1 MKLKRLEIFGFKS
14 FAKKLDLKLV
24 GGITSVVG
32 PNGCGKTNVIDA
44 IRWALGEQRPTT
56 IRLERMEDVLFK
68 GSDSRRP
75 LGMAEV
81 SLTIDN
87 DARILHLDIPEITIT
102 RRLFRTGESD
112 YMINHKACRL
122 ADINELFMDT
132 GMGTDSY
139 SMFEQDMI
147 NSILSDKTEDRRH
160 IFEEAAGVTKYKARR
175 RSAVI
180 KLSSIEDDLDR
191 VGDIISE
198 LERHVGSLKR
208 QAAKAER
215 YRKLKTEIKERTV
228 TIAAYE
234 IEQLKAAEAVS
245 ARELKS
251 LQAVSESVR
260 VKSARFITESEQLS
274 VDIVNV
280 EKELEETARVFNANL
295 SAINDREKELAR
307 LGSQLEYLG
316 EKAEHTREES
326 RRAADE
332 LEKLAESHG
341 KAGEDRKLVTARFA
355 EVLQVSAEQIE
366 LLREHDNLVR
376 EKTAAHNSLEQEYRR
391 VEREQAEKGA
401 SLETVRLW
409 GESGKTRL
417 DEITQRSGEL
427 NAAIAEAEKKREH
440 INNEKQRVYELRNVI
455 SARITE
461 MKEALE
467 KKMALYDDADKRFR
481 TMREHEASLRAE
493 HNFLAKIVNTCD
505 GYSAGVRNAVGSE
518 ALKGS
523 VFGVL
528 GDMVA
533 TDERYVKAV
542 EAAFE
547 DRLQNV
553 LVDSEETALA
563 GVKFLS
569 EDTHGRATFLPVK
582 TAGSADG
589 DSVLPD
595 GQGIIGSVCDIVRA
609 DTRFEPVIRQ
619 LFSNVVVV
627 ETVELA
633 LELHRRIKGITFVT
647 LTGEK
652 VGLRGDISGGNINED
667 ESRTNIGRMERLKN
681 LASKLDRLVAEI
693 EALADKR
700 ETFSKE
706 SDYLRASIREKES
719 AQEDIRNESQDM
731 ASEEARINAKRD
743 ADREMLSNITDEKNR
758 IVESFNG
765 FESEIE
771 TLGKEISSKGEE
783 LEKLESRLKETAV
796 ELEGLRAEFDKR
808 RKELNKYSVERAT
821 LTEKKASLDREI
833 GAIKDR
839 RETLAQSSARMIE
852 DIDKTERESLD
863 AGSKKSEINE
873 ELEKLSV
880 VHEEIKAGKDTT
892 ERRHAEL
899 ASRRSEIER
908 KLQNVRRELVE
919 CSQKESEHTLK
930 RDQAAMHI
938 KTLIERIE
946 DEYFVN
952 REDITLPENDRDFDP
967 EQEHLLLEDL
977 RRKIQAVGDVNMAA
991 EADYIEEKKRLDFLK
1006 GERDDLVE
1014 ARKTLSETINRIN
1027 LIARH
1032 RFLDTF
1038 EQIRLNFQSTFQNF
1052 FNGGV
1057 CGLELEQDVDPLEA
1071 KILIS
1076 ARPPGKNVRSI
1087 NLLSSGERALTA
1099 ISLLFSIYQVK
1110 PSPFCILDEVDAPL
1124 DDANLDRYLSVIRSF
1139 SKSTQFIM
1147 VTHNKKTMAAADNL
1161 YGITMEE
1168 PGLSNLV
1175 SVRLSQVDS
1184 FAEYDSSEE
1193 KYEVPEEKQE
1203 VNIS

>member
-44 IRWALGEQRPTT
+44 IRWVLGEQRPTM

-87 DARILHLDIPEITIT
+87 DARLLHLDIPEITIT

-191 VGDIISE
+191 VGDIIYE
-198 LERHVGSLKR
+198 LERYVGSLKR
-208 QAAKAER
+208 QASKAER

-228 TIAAYE
+228 TIAACE
-234 IEQLKAAEAVS
+234 IEQLRAAEAKS
-245 ARELKS
+245 ERDLKS
-251 LQAVSESVR
+251 VQAVSESVR
-260 VKSARFITESEQLS
+260 VKSAKFTTESEQLS
-274 VDIVNV
+274 VDILHV
-280 EKELEETARVFNANL
+280 EKELDEIAGVFNANL
-295 SAINDREKELAR
+295 LAINEREKELVR

-326 RRAADE
+326 RRAAEE
-332 LEKLAESHG
+332 LEILAESHG
-341 KAGEDRKLVTARFA
+341 NTGNELKMVTARFA
-355 EVLQVSAEQIE
+355 EVLQASGEQIG
-366 LLREHDNLVR
+366 LNREHENLVR
-376 EKTAAHNSLEQEYRR
+376 GKGGAYNTLEQEYRR
-391 VEREQAEKGA
+391 VEREQAEKRA

-417 DEITQRSGEL
+417 EEINKRSGEL
-427 NAAIAEAEKKREH
+427 ESAIAEAEKKREH
-440 INNEKQRVYELRNVI
+440 INNEKQRAYELKNVI
-455 SARITE
+455 TGRIAE

-467 KKMALYDDADKRFR
+467 KKVALYNEADNRFR
-481 TMREHEASLRAE
+481 SIREQEASLRAE
-493 HNFLAKIVNTCD
+493 YDFLSKIVHTCE
-505 GYSAGVRNAVGSE
+505 GYSEGVRNAVGSE
-518 ALKGS
+518 ALDGG

-533 TDERYVKAV
+533 ADEKYLKAV
-542 EAAFE
+542 ETAFE

-563 GVKFLS
+563 GVRFLL
-569 EDTHGRATFLPVK
+569 EDAHGRAAFLPVK
-582 TAGSADG
+582 TAGSAD
-589 DSVLPD
+589 VNNALPE

-609 DTRFEPVIRQ
+609 DARFEPVIRR
-619 LFSNVVVV
+619 LFADVVVV
-627 ETVELA
+627 DTLERA
-633 LELHRRIKGITFVT
+633 LELHHRTKGITFVT

-652 VGLRGDISGGNINED
+652 VGFQGDIRGGNIKED
-667 ESRTNIGRMERLKN
+667 ESRTNIGRMERLEN
-681 LASKLDRLVAEI
+681 LASELDKTAAEI
-693 EALADKR
+693 EAHADKR
-700 ETFSKE
+700 ETISKE
-706 SDYLRASIREKES
+706 ADYLRASIREKELNL
-719 AQEDIRNESQDM
+719 EDNRNESQVMESDG
-731 ASEEARINAKRD
+731 ARISAKKE
-743 ADREMLSNITDEKNR
+743 ADTEMLSNITDEKNR
-758 IVESFNG
+758 IIGSFNG

-771 TLGKEISSKGEE
+771 TLGKDISSKGAELKELGELLHKAAEE
-783 LEKLESRLKETAV
+783 LES
-796 ELEGLRAEFDKR
+796 LRAGLDKR
-808 RKELNKYSVERAT
+808 RKELNDYSIERAA
-821 LTEKKASLDREI
+821 LSEKRASLDREI

-839 RETLAQSSARMIE
+839 REALAQSSARMIE
-852 DIDKTERESLD
+852 DIDNIERESLD
-863 AGSKKSEINE
+863 VGSKKSEIIE

-880 VHEEIKAGKDTT
+880 GHEQIKTGKDET
-892 ERRHAEL
+892 ELRHAEL

-908 KLQNVRRELVE
+908 ELQNIRRELVE

-930 RDQAAMHI
+930 RDQAVMHI

-952 REDITLPENDRDFDP
+952 REEIKLPENDPDFDP
-967 EQEHLLLEDL
+967 EQERLLLEDL

-991 EADYIEEKKRLDFLK
+991 EKDYKEEKKRLDFLK

-1014 ARKTLSETINRIN
+1014 ARKTLSETINKIN
-1027 LIARH
+1027 LIARQ

-1038 EQIRLNFQSTFQNF
+1038 GQIQLNFQSTFQNF
-1052 FNGGV
+1052 FDGGV
-1057 CGLELEQDVDPLEA
+1057 CCLELEQDDDPLEA

-1076 ARPPGKNVRSI
+1076 ARPHRNNVRSI
-1087 NLLSSGERALTA
+1087 NRLSSREKALSA

-1110 PSPFCILDEVDAPL
+1110 PSPCCILDEVDAPF

-1139 SKSTQFIM
+1139 SKTTQFIM

-1161 YGITMEE
+1161 YGITMGE

-1184 FAEYDSSEE
+1184 FTVSKSTERKD
-1193 KYEVPEEKQE
+1193 EVSEEKQE
-1203 VNIS
+1203 VS